1 MDNGAASY
9 LRFLSGDKNGFTEI
23 VEEYKSGLML
33 FINSFISDIHISEE
47 AADEVFLKLYVK
59 KPKYKSE
66 YSFKTWL
73 YAIGKNTALNYLKS
87 LKRKLYAP
95 VEDYFYVADETDIE
109 ADYIKSEE
117 NIRIHRALKKLKKE
131 YAQVLY
137 LAYFEEFSNSEIAKT
152 MGKSNRQISD
162 LIYRAKN
169 ALKAEM
175 ERSSDDEH
183 I

>member
-1 MDNGAASY
+1 MDNGASSY
-9 LRFLSGDKNGFTEI
+9 LRFLSGDKQGFTEL
-23 VEEYKSGLML
+23 VEEYKSGLLL
-33 FINSFISDIHISEE
+33 FINSFINDIHISEE

-66 YSFKTWL
+66 FSFKTWL
-73 YAIGKNTALNYLKS
+73 YTIGKNTALNYLKS
-87 LKRKLYAP
+87 LRKKRYAP
-95 VEDYFYVADETDIE
+95 AEDYFYIADETDIE
-109 ADYIKSEE
+109 AEYIKSEG
-117 NIRIHRALKKLKKE
+117 NIKIHRALKKLKGE

-137 LAYFEEFSNSEIAKT
+137 LAYFEEFSNTEIAKT
-152 MGKSNRQISD
+152 MEKSNRQVSD

-175 ERSSDDEH
+175 ERSGVNEY